1 MARNCAKTHNQ
12 VNNIY
17 FIFRILTFICLNLLY
32 FKYVSKNF
40 VIVSL
45 TSSVQGCALIGDT

>member
-17 FIFRILTFICLNLLY
+17 LIFRILTFICLNLLY
-32 FKYVSKNF
+32 FKYVSENF